1 MEGFIDQLETDK
13 LLKLL
18 EESKEI
24 KTNHPFVGFLHN
36 FYIGPGKYKV
46 QLFLLKSAFKS
57 NSKKC
62 KLGNKEMKDLCPNI
76 KFKDG
81 YFYLNK
87 SSNKIRKL
95 IEIPKFPI
103 AIHLKNK
110 FEHYIK
116 SENIAYTESYIFYL
130 EWAKQKKLT
139 NLIDKLT
146 FKKLCKLYFEEC
158 VEKKE
163 CDKTS
168 KRSISSIKSGTK
180 SKN

>member
-1 MEGFIDQLETDK
+1 MSGFIDQVETDK

-24 KTNHPFVGFLHN
+24 KTNHPFIGFLQTLN
-36 FYIGPGKYKV
+36 IGAGKYKV
-46 QLFLLKSAFKS
+46 HFYLLLSAYKSTNKTKKL
-57 NSKKC
+57 NSRQIKQ
-62 KLGNKEMKDLCPNI
+62 LCPNI

-81 YFYLNK
+81 YLYLNK
-87 SSNKIRKL
+87 SSTTIRKL
-95 IEIPKFPI
+95 IKVAKFPI
-103 AIHLKNK
+103 SVHLKNK
-110 FEHYIK
+110 FEHYIQ
-116 SENIAYTESYIFYL
+116 SENIVYTESYGFYV

-163 CDKTS
+163 RDKTS
-168 KRSISSIKSGTK
+168 KRSVPSTK
-180 SKN
+180 SRS